1 MFFGYHPKVE
11 VNYPSSE
18 FGVEKL
24 VLNTISLRN
33 AVLCADCEMV
43 SDSTHDVCRVCGSRS
58 LLSLSVVLGGPLPA
72 RRTQLV
78 EIPVQN
84 TIAIASVRPRAR
96 RRHSPRRK
104 SAA

>member
-1 MFFGYHPKVE
+1 
-11 VNYPSSE
+11 
-18 FGVEKL
+18 VEKP
-24 VLNTISLRN
+24 VLTAISLRN

-43 SDSTHDVCRVCGSRS
+43 SDSTHDVCGVCGSRS

-72 RRTQLV
+72 QRTQLLQ
-78 EIPVQN
+78 IPVQD
-84 TIAIASVRPRAR
+84 TIAITSLRPRAR